1 MSADLL
7 ALCAAIA
14 GLFAGPLVLWSG
26 RGNGSWRAALD
37 GLVIAVVTGLC
48 LLHLG
53 PHALEHGGWWAAL
66 GFGIGAL
73 LPSLL
78 HRVEHPEL
86 VAWGGIVLLGAHA
99 AVDGAALTVAT
110 EAMAPALAGA
120 VIVHRLPMGLVIA
133 GYASS
138 RQRALL
144 ALAGLALCTVV
155 GFGIGGEAVHV
166 LGEPAE
172 ALLEGLIV
180 GGLLHVVT
188 AHRIPRRDAQGVAKE
203 PEPEAPSC
211 HHGSCGHDHGP
222 IMGVTPAPMLG
233 AVPVI
238 QLQAPVEI
246 AVLRPVALA
255 HEHAHDLH
263 EHLHHHAP
271 HDATQRRWSAGGA
284 LAGGALVLGF
294 FALAAG
300 DHSLHH
306 VEATGRALLSLTL
319 TSAPA
324 LLLGLGLAG
333 LASGLLGSSQG
344 WLRGGGRGVQALKG
358 VGFGLPLPICSCGVV
373 PVYRS
378 LIRGGV
384 PLTAALAFLVATP
397 ELGIDAV
404 MLSVPLLGVP
414 LTIARVVAAF
424 GVAVVVAWLVGFGLP
439 ETDAAEPAPAQ
450 DAVPP
455 LAERLKEGL
464 RYGLVDLVD
473 DTLPWIVTGL
483 VIAALAEPLLGHELL
498 LGLPSALQVPLAALL
513 GIPLYVC
520 ASGATP
526 LAAMAVHK
534 GLSAGAALTFLLAGP
549 ATNAT
554 TFGVL
559 TALHGRTLA
568 LRFGIVLTAV
578 AVLAGWGVDA
588 LGITLPEMAHPDD
601 LHTHGPDPVGWVAMV
616 VLLGLGV
623 ASLGRLGARGVV
635 DQVLQPVHE
644 H

>member
-7 ALCAAIA
+7 ALGAAIA

-73 LPSLL
+73 VPSLL
-78 HRVEHPEL
+78 HRIEHPEL
-86 VAWGGIVLLGAHA
+86 VAWGGIGLLGAHA

-120 VIVHRLPMGLVIA
+120 VVVHRLPMGLVIA

-144 ALAGLALCTVV
+144 ALAGLALCTVA
-155 GFGIGGEAVHV
+155 GFAIGGEAVHIV
-166 LGEPAE
+166 GEPGE

-188 AHRIPRRDAQGVAKE
+188 AHRIPRRDAEGIARE
-203 PEPEAPSC
+203 PTPQPSC

-222 IMGVTPAPMLG
+222 VAASAPAPLL
-233 AVPVI
+233 APAPTV

-246 AVLRPVALA
+246 AAIQPVQVAHG
-255 HEHAHDLH
+255 HEHGLH

-271 HDATQRRWSAGGA
+271 HDASQRRWSAGGA
-284 LAGGALVLGF
+284 LVGGALVLAF

-306 VEATGRALLSLTL
+306 VDATGRALLSLTL

-324 LLLGLGLAG
+324 LLLGFVLAG
-333 LASGLLGSSQG
+333 LASGLLASSQG
-344 WLRGGGRGVQALKG
+344 WLQGGGRGVQALKG

-378 LIRGGV
+378 LVRGGV

-404 MLSVPLLGVP
+404 LLSVPLLGVP

-439 ETDAAEPAPAQ
+439 ETDAAEQPPSGAAT
-450 DAVPP
+450 PP

-483 VIAALAEPLLGHELL
+483 VIAALAEPLLGHEVL
-498 LGLPSALQVPLAALL
+498 LGLPSALQVPLAAVL

-559 TALHGRTLA
+559 TALHGKSLA
-568 LRFGIVLTAV
+568 LRFGIVLTTV

-601 LHTHGPDPVGWVAMV
+601 LHAHGPDPVGWAAMV
-616 VLLGLGV
+616 VLVGLGV

-635 DQVLQPVHE
+635 DQVLQPVHD

>member
-7 ALCAAIA
+7 ALGAAIA

-37 GLVIAVVTGLC
+37 GFVIAIVTGLC
-48 LLHLG
+48 LIHLG
-53 PHALEHGGWWAAL
+53 PHALEHGGWWAAS
-66 GFGIGAL
+66 GFVIGAL
-73 LPSLL
+73 LPMLL
-78 HRVEHPEL
+78 HRVEYSNF
-86 VAWGGIVLLGAHA
+86 VAWGGIALLSAHA
-99 AVDGAALTVAT
+99 TVDGAALTVAS

-120 VIVHRLPMGLVIA
+120 VVVHRLPMGLVIA

-144 ALAGLALCTVV
+144 ALAALSACTVLGFVV
-155 GFGIGGEAVHV
+155 GSETVQV
-166 LGEPAE
+166 LGEPGE

-188 AHRIPRRDAQGVAKE
+188 AHRMPRRDATGVAAVE
-203 PEPEAPSC
+203 PEVSSC
-211 HHGSCGHDHGP
+211 HHDHGHDHDH
-222 IMGVTPAPMLG
+222 
-233 AVPVI
+233 
-238 QLQAPVEI
+238 
-246 AVLRPVALA
+246 A
-255 HEHAHDLH
+255 HGHDHAHDHDHDHAHGHDHDHGHDLH

-271 HDATQRRWSAGGA
+271 HDPQQRRWSAGGA
-284 LAGGALVLGF
+284 VVGLLLVLSF

-324 LLLGLGLAG
+324 LLLGFVLAG
-333 LASGLLGSSQG
+333 LASGLLSASQG
-344 WLRGGGRGVQALKG
+344 WLQGGGRGWQALKG

-378 LIRGGV
+378 LVRGGV

-397 ELGIDAV
+397 ELGLDAV
-404 MLSVPLLGVP
+404 LLSVPLLGLP

-424 GVAVVVAWLVGFGLP
+424 GVAVVVAWLVGMGMP
-439 ETDAAEPAPAQ
+439 QTEAAAPGHHHVDA
-450 DAVPP
+450 PP
-455 LAERLKEGL
+455 LADRLKEGL

-473 DTLPWIVTGL
+473 DTLPWIATGL
-483 VIAALAEPLLGHELL
+483 IIAALAEPLLGHEVL
-498 LGLPSALQVPLAALL
+498 LGLPSAVQVPLAALL

-559 TALHGRTLA
+559 SALHGRALA
-568 LRFGIVLTAV
+568 LRFGVVLTAV
-578 AVLAGWGVDA
+578 AVLTGWGVDA
-588 LGITLPEMAHPDD
+588 LGVSLPVMAHPDD
-601 LHTHGPDPVGWVAMV
+601 LEAHGPDPLGWVAMV
-616 VLLGLGV
+616 VLIGLGM
-623 ASLGRLGARGVV
+623 ASLARLGARGVV
-635 DQVLQPVHE
+635 DQVLQPVHD

>member
-7 ALCAAIA
+7 ALGAAIA
-14 GLFAGPLVLWSG
+14 GLFAGPMVLWWGGAS
-26 RGNGSWRAALD
+26 RTWRAALD
-37 GLVIAVVTGLC
+37 GLVIAVVSGLC

-66 GFGIGAL
+66 GFGIGAA
-73 LPSLL
+73 LPIAL
-78 HRVEHPEL
+78 HRLEQESL
-86 VAWGGIVLLGAHA
+86 IAFGGVALLCAHA
-99 AVDGAALTVAT
+99 AVDGAALSVAST
-110 EAMAPALAGA
+110 SLAPALAA
-120 VIVHRLPMGLVIA
+120 AIVVHRLPVGLVIA
-133 GYASS
+133 GYAST
-138 RQRALL
+138 RGRAVQALG
-144 ALAGLALCTVV
+144 ALAAFTVV
-155 GFGIGGEAVHV
+155 GFALGGGAVHL
-166 LGEPAE
+166 LGEPVE
-172 ALLEGLIV
+172 ALLEGLVV

-188 AHRIPRRDAQGVAKE
+188 AHRMPRRNADGVAVA
-203 PEPEAPSC
+203 PEAESTGC
-211 HHGSCGHDHGP
+211 SSCGHDHGAEP
-222 IMGVTPAPMLG
+222 V
-233 AVPVI
+233 VI
-238 QLQAPVEI
+238 QLQAPLEVS
-246 AVLRPVALA
+246 APPHD
-255 HEHAHDLH
+255 HEGHSHGLHD
-263 EHLHHHAP
+263 HLHHHAP
-271 HDATQRRWSAGGA
+271 HDAQQRRWSAGGA
-284 LAGGALVLGF
+284 LAGLGLVLGF

-324 LLLGLGLAG
+324 LLLGFVLAG
-333 LASGLLGSSQG
+333 LASGLLASRQSWLQG
-344 WLRGGGRGVQALKG
+344 GPRSLQALKG
-358 VGFGLPLPICSCGVV
+358 VSFGLPLPICSCGVV

-378 LIRGGV
+378 LVRGGV

-397 ELGIDAV
+397 ELGLDAIL
-404 MLSVPLLGVP
+404 LSVPLLGVP
-414 LTIARVVAAF
+414 LTIARIVAAF
-424 GVAVVVAWLVGFGLP
+424 GVAVVVAWIVGMGMP
-439 ETDAAEPAPAQ
+439 ETEAADAPAETELE
-450 DAVPP
+450 P
-455 LAERLKEGL
+455 LADRLREGL

-473 DTLPWIVTGL
+473 DTLPWIATGL

-498 LGLPSALQVPLAALL
+498 LGLPSAVQVPLAAVL

-559 TALHGRTLA
+559 SALHGRALA
-568 LRFGIVLTAV
+568 LRFGVVLTAV

-588 LGITLPEMAHPDD
+588 LGVTLPAMAHPDD
-601 LHTHGPDPVGWVAMV
+601 LHAHGPDPVGWVSML
-616 VLLGLGV
+616 VLIGLGV